1 MPEELPRERVE
12 ITVSWAAILRVLAAS
27 LIVYLCLQLWLLLE
41 LLFFALLI
49 AITLWPIVI
58 WTRKRGWPKW
68 TGVAVSAIVLL
79 ACVVLFFGVLVPT
92 VSHEGGSIIKNLP
105 TLKEELLQKL
115 PKQLSGLRNLTNK
128 LLESQSFT
136 NREVWLKQFL
146 SYGKIAVQ
154 SVVNFLVILVLA
166 VYFLVDGER
175 VSGWLL
181 AFVPK
186 THRLKMAVAAP
197 EIASVVFSYMVGQ
210 FITSALCSIY
220 VFILLYSLDV
230 PNAGLLAILA
240 GLFDILP
247 IIGFFLSVIP
257 AVAVALSV
265 SSGTAGLVF
274 VLYLAYHLF
283 ENYVIAPR
291 VYGNKLRLSTLTV
304 LISLMAGGLV
314 AGVPGALAILPIV
327 ASYPIIERLWLRPH
341 LEPDTV
347 AKHVESDRQV
357 AAK

>member
-12 ITVSWAAILRVLAAS
+12 FTVSWAAILRVLLAS

-68 TGVAVSAIVLL
+68 TGVTVSAIVLL
-79 ACVVLFFGVLVPT
+79 ACVALFFGVLVPT
-92 VSHEGGSIIKNLP
+92 VSHEGGSIINNLP
-105 TLKEELLQKL
+105 TLKEDLLRTL
-115 PKQLSGLRNLTNK
+115 PSSGLRNLTNK

-136 NREVWLKQFL
+136 NREAWLKQFL

-154 SVVNFLVILVLA
+154 SLVNFLVILVLA

-175 VSGWLL
+175 VSEWLL

-186 THRLKMAVAAP
+186 THRLKIAAAAP

-220 VFILLYSLDV
+220 VFILLYALDV

-283 ENYVIAPR
+283 ENYVIVPR

-347 AKHVESDRQV
+347 AKHVESDRRV